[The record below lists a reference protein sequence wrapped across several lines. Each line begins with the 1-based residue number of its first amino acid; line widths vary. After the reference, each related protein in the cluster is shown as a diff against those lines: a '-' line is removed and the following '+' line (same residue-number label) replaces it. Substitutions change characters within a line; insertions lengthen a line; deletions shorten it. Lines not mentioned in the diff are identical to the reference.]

1 MNDYEL
7 KILELKKGVKISL
20 FLNERLIGEGFG
32 EIDGDKGILYDVY
45 VFKEYQRK
53 GFGKILVKEVFKE
66 LIKKFKV
73 KNFLVRMVMKGG
85 QKDSLL
91 ENAGMG
97 ILVYKM
103 GFSPQIDPYQLFSE
117 ENIKNIEIIPEKD
130 IYPAGY
136 QITLATAPYILTA
149 IVLDTFSQKPQ
160 PEKFYYRFV
169 SHKNFIEWV
178 LENKVILGNIN
189 YYLKEENKEKFYNFL
204 EIKNG

>member
-1 MNDYEL
+1 MNNYEL
-7 KILELKKGVKISL
+7 KVLELKKGVKISL
-20 FLNERLIGEGFG
+20 FFNERLIGEGFG
-32 EIDGDKGILYDVY
+32 EMEGEKGVLYDVY

-66 LIKKFKV
+66 LIKRFKV

-85 QKDSLL
+85 QRDSLL

-136 QITLATAPYILTA
+136 QIALAVAPYILTV
-149 IVLDTFSQKPQ
+149 IVLDTLSQKPQ

-169 SHKNFIEWV
+169 SHKNFIEWI
-178 LENKVILGNIN
+178 LENKLILGNVN
-189 YYLKEENKEKFYNFL
+189 YYLKEENKEKFYSFL